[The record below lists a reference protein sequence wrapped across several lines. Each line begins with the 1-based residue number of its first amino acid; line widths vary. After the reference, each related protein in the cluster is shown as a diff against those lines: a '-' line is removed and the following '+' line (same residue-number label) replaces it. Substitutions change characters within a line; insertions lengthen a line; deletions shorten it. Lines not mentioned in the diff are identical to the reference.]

1 MNKFIFSALL
11 LFVAGCQVEQA
22 SDTWETDLYPDSNN
36 IPRSVISLPSGDG
49 YLVLGQKFTEI
60 DSIQHASALVKLSQ
74 DGKPLKEAFF
84 GEDRARLV
92 NISSDGKNRIVLAG
106 VNDGKL
112 WIRRVDEDLN
122 VISDTVFS
130 ELEAQDLYYPKV
142 LFDGNDLIVVLNGP
156 LRVIRMTDDYRVV
169 WNKMVRNE
177 FCKDETAGGHI
188 MFQDAFLD
196 GKANIVITGN
206 GDPFQEHSHETYNY
220 DAFFAQLD
228 VVTGEQKWLRAYGNG
243 EGYCVSN
250 AIVAMHDKYYAT
262 GMARNN
268 DGGPTD
274 YFDAYV
280 YCLANDGELLWAK
293 SFGGSDTEWGNDL
306 AVFEDKLKIV
316 GYTRSTDGVMS
327 ANNGQADFY
336 VASMDAA
343 GEDLE
348 VKVFGSVQND
358 ELNTIKNIGG
368 GHALLLGC
376 SNLKTSEYGNAWKI
390 IKMKVH

>member
-1 MNKFIFSALL
+1 MNKFIFFVLL
-11 LFVAGCQVEQA
+11 LSAAGCQVEQA

-74 DGKPLKEAFF
+74 DGKVLKETFF
-84 GEDRARLV
+84 GGDRARLV
-92 NISSDGKNRIVLAG
+92 NISSDGTNRIVLAG
-106 VNDGKL
+106 VDDGKL

-122 VISDTVFS
+122 VVSDTVFS

-142 LFDGNDLIVVLNGP
+142 LFDGNDLIVLLNAP
-156 LRVIRMTDDYRVV
+156 LRLIRMTDDYRVV
-169 WNKMVRNE
+169 WNKMIRNE
-177 FCKDETAGGHI
+177 FCNDGTSGSYI
-188 MFQDAFLD
+188 MFHDAFLD
-196 GKANIVITGN
+196 GKGNIVVTGE
-206 GDPFQEHSHETYNY
+206 GHPFQEHDEENYNY

-228 VVTGEQKWLRAYGNG
+228 VVTGKQKWFRAYGNG
-243 EGYCVSN
+243 EGYVVSR
-250 AIVAMHDKYYAT
+250 AIVAMNDKYYAT

-274 YFDAYV
+274 YFDVYV
-280 YCLANDGELLWAK
+280 YCLANNGELLWAK

-306 AVFEDKLKIV
+306 EVFEDRLKIV
-316 GYTRSTDGVMS
+316 GYTRSSDGVMS
-327 ANNGQADFY
+327 GNNGNADFY
-336 VASMDAA
+336 VASMNAA

-348 VKVFGSVQND
+348 VKVFGSIQND
-358 ELNTIKNIGG
+358 ELNTIENIGG
-368 GHALLLGC
+368 GHALLLGN

-390 IKMKVH
+390 IKVKDH